1 MPSGAPMAGAPNAEA
16 KAEHEKDSAIVKCN
30 NNKNRSN
37 HNSNSTNNNTRI
49 NNDNKKDINNDTG
62 N

>member
-1 MPSGAPMAGAPNAEA
+1 MAGAPNAEA

-37 HNSNSTNNNTRI
+37 HNSNQH
-49 NNDNKKDINNDTG
+49 
-62 N
+62 